1 MAVRSVIRPR
11 SVRVSDSSSSEDIV
25 VRIETNGRP
34 VDVDAMGRL
43 VIQPAA
49 NGKDNTHR
57 LYSYEESLKLVPWAT
72 DNPWIL
78 KGYRGRLS
86 MKGALY
92 SAVGCESSCSA
103 LRLLVAR
110 QWLPVEVCVAGI
122 CCGAM
127 GDARR

>member
-1 MAVRSVIRPR
+1 MSRSHIRPR
-11 SVRVSDSSSSEDIV
+11 SFRVSDSSSSEDIV

-43 VIQPAA
+43 VIQPAT
-49 NGKDNTHR
+49 NGRSPKDNPHR

-78 KGYRGRLS
+78 QGYRGRLS

-92 SAVGCESSCSA
+92 SAVGCE
-103 LRLLVAR
+103 
-110 QWLPVEVCVAGI
+110 
-122 CCGAM
+122 
-127 GDARR
+127 

>member
-1 MAVRSVIRPR
+1 MGRSVIRPR
-11 SVRVSDSSSSEDIV
+11 SIRVNDSSSSEDIV

-49 NGKDNTHR
+49 TAANGKGNNPHR

-78 KGYRGRLS
+78 QGYRGPLS

-92 SAVGCESSCSA
+92 SAIGCESRSTFA
-103 LRLLVAR
+103 RLLVVSGNAYPQRSVSR
-110 QWLPVEVCVAGI
+110 QSASAVQ
-122 CCGAM
+122 
-127 GDARR
+127 R